1 MYQDKNYVNEKEVYN
16 SDYYTNEV
24 TFNLYQFQI
33 FGEKIYFHIKENIKN
48 GILDKLSYNIW
59 KEFIDNLNERKDY
72 KESENNFIV
81 SYYHYEKMHFVK
93 DILDFHEKHDPF
105 NLHLTLE
112 KLNIIYKKALR
123 DSNINFILED

>member
-1 MYQDKNYVNEKEVYN
+1 
-16 SDYYTNEV
+16 
-24 TFNLYQFQI
+24 
-33 FGEKIYFHIKENIKN
+33 
-48 GILDKLSYNIW
+48 
-59 KEFIDNLNERKDY
+59 
-72 KESENNFIV
+72 
-81 SYYHYEKMHFVK
+81 MHFVK